1 MINDLLRTAGLV
13 AIVPTIIAVVTHL
26 PWCMHCVH

>member
-1 MINDLLRTAGLV
+1 MINDLLRTTALV
-13 AIVPTIIAVVTHL
+13 AIVPTLIAVVTNL

>member
-1 MINDLLRTAGLV
+1 MINDLLRTAGLI
-13 AIVPTIIAVVTHL
+13 AIVPTVIAVVTHL